1 MLEIRLPNVK
11 LSYSKVLICYFES
24 VFRRGE
30 MNSREKMNNT
40 EIIVCDNS
48 EVKIIQDVK
57 ISIAW
62 PN

>member
-1 MLEIRLPNVK
+1 
-11 LSYSKVLICYFES
+11 
-24 VFRRGE
+24 